1 MKQHAPHLH
10 GWKPPLASE
19 EGAEAFS
26 RQILQKAQHFAR
38 AVLTPCQ
45 KNVMAGV
52 LIDHEARVGDGLVHG
67 LRFFDRGDRRLAG
80 MQDKCWYFNPWAQ
93 V

>member
-1 MKQHAPHLH
+1 MA
-10 GWKPPLASE
+10 GSPLSRGG
-19 EGAEAFS
+19 EGAQAVS
-26 RQILQKAQHFAR
+26 RQTLQKAQHFAR

-45 KNVMAGV
+45 ENVMTGV
-52 LIDHEARVGDGLVHG
+52 LIDHEAGVGYGLVHG
-67 LRFFDRGDRRLAG
+67 LRLFDRGDRRLAG